1 MLLRN
6 TTGNRL
12 VFGRGFCPHGLA
24 VARFVS
30 MVTTDADNN
39 CLRLKCA

>member
-6 TTGNRL
+6 TTGSRL
-12 VFGRGFCPHGLA
+12 VLGRGFCPHGLP

-30 MVTTDADNN
+30 MVTTDNN